1 MISRQEFPLV
11 KYEGRIFR
19 AERNENYVVIET
31 NRDKEVQ
38 KFRLLVK
45 NLFELK
51 QLVDELY
58 KGELDGEAQP
68 DTN

>member
-19 AERNENYVVIET
+19 AERNENYIAIET
-31 NRDKEVQ
+31 NREKEVQ
-38 KFRLLVK
+38 KFKIEVK

-51 QLVDELY
+51 QLIDEMY
-58 KGELDGEAQP
+58 ANELKA
-68 DTN
+68 